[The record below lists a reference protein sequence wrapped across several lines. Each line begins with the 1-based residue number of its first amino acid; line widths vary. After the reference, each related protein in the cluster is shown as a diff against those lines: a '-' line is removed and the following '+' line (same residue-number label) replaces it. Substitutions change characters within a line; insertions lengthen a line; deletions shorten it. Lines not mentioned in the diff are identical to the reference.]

1 MVRERV
7 QDCDYRLSLLDRRGD
22 GRCRAAHRPGTV
34 QTLTLRTYLGG
45 LPLWASP
52 AVRLAPEVPHRAGM
66 RHIAALRA
74 IRRIVAAIQLWRG
87 RARSRPQLR
96 ELSDHMLKDIGL
108 RRDDVGYDF
117 PKLFWRGD

>member
-1 MVRERV
+1 
-7 QDCDYRLSLLDRRGD
+7 
-22 GRCRAAHRPGTV
+22 
-34 QTLTLRTYLGG
+34 
-45 LPLWASP
+45 
-52 AVRLAPEVPHRAGM
+52 M

-74 IRRIVAAIQLWRG
+74 IRQIVAAIQLWRG